1 MYYHNV
7 KVSGLLP
14 DAATGTVSTNTV
26 ETKDE
31 AGAPRHA
38 IRVSAIA
45 ETPLEHEGEVI
56 DLISISGWGD
66 TPEKA
71 KQALKA
77 RLRGILGTKTV
88 PSVRLKEGERQ
99 DGTSA
104 WFAEAATEPLAL
116 DANVIDAI

>member
-1 MYYHNV
+1 MYMHNV
-7 KVSGLLP
+7 KVVGLLP
-14 DAATGTVSTNTV
+14 DAASGKVSTNTV

-45 ETPLEHEGEVI
+45 ETPIEHEGESI
-56 DLISISGWGD
+56 DLVSISGWGES
-66 TPEKA
+66 PEKA
-71 KQALKA
+71 KQALKE
-77 RLRGILGTKTV
+77 RLRGILGKGVV

-104 WFAEAATEPLAL
+104 WFAEAATEPLAF